1 MFKFCLI
8 AMLLMF
14 TNVDMQL
21 EEDDY
26 FDSLFT
32 GTSTTNSTTEGKKFL
47 KYLQKKFK
55 IVVFFKIKNKI
66 HR

>member
-14 TNVDMQL
+14 NNVDMQL

-32 GTSTTNSTTEGKKFL
+32 GTSTAKPTNEGKKIL
-47 KYLQKKFK
+47 NYL
-55 IVVFFKIKNKI
+55 
-66 HR
+66 